1 MQDEVNDKTVRLCVT
16 TAKLSGRVFAN
27 LIKKALAEIQ
37 KQMKSPTVY
46 KGKQS
51 VKHLVRSGA
60 GVQSIEIADPQIR
73 AFDAVA
79 RKYGLD
85 FAVKRD
91 PASKKYLVFFKARDA
106 DAMTAAFSEFTQ
118 KSVKRK
124 ARKPS
129 LLAQLS
135 KFKELAKEQ
144 NIDREKNRSRGE
156 LAL

>member
-1 MQDEVNDKTVRLCVT
+1 MQEEVNDKTVRLCVAT
-16 TAKLSGRVFAN
+16 TKLSGRIFAAI
-27 LIKKALAEIQ
+27 LKKALAEIQ
-37 KQMKSPTVY
+37 KQVKSPAVY

-51 VKHLVRSGA
+51 VKRLVRQGA

-118 KSVKRK
+118 KAVKQN
-124 ARKPS
+124 RKPS
-129 LLAQLS
+129 ILAQLS
-135 KFKELAKEQ
+135 KFKELAKTQ
-144 NIDREKNRSRGE
+144 AVDREKNRDKGE

>member
-1 MQDEVNDKTVRLCVT
+1 M
-16 TAKLSGRVFAN
+16 
-27 LIKKALAEIQ
+27 
-37 KQMKSPTVY
+37 
-46 KGKQS
+46 
-51 VKHLVRSGA
+51 
-60 GVQSIEIADPQIR
+60 
-73 AFDAVA
+73 
-79 RKYGLD
+79 
-85 FAVKRD
+85 KRD

-135 KFKELAKEQ
+135 KFKELAKAQ
-144 NIDREKNRSRGE
+144 NIDRDKNRSRGE